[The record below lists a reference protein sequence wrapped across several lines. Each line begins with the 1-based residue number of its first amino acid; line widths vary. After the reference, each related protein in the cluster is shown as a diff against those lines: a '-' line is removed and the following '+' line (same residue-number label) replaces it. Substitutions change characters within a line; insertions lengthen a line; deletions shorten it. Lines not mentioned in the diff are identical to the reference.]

1 MRPPV
6 LTMPLLLLVMLVAND
21 SRGAL
26 LEDKSLASLNKEVHQ
41 EKERPTE
48 GGSGGSRRH
57 CSGKSRKLMISA
69 TTTSKSERTEGAGDG
84 GREHLRSTVPPSPFE
99 QPQTYLD
106 ILDAAGMDYSPA
118 GRTPPIHN

>member
-1 MRPPV
+1 MRPPM
-6 LTMPLLLLVMLVAND
+6 LMMALLLLVTVVAND

-26 LEDKSLASLNKEVHQ
+26 LEDKSLASLNKQVH

-48 GGSGGSRRH
+48 GGSGGSHRH

-69 TTTSKSERTEGAGDG
+69 TTTSKSERTDEGEGDG
-84 GREHLRSTVPPSPFE
+84 SREDHRSTVPSPFE
-99 QPQTYLD
+99 RPQTYLD
-106 ILDAAGMDYSPA
+106 ILDAAGTDYSPA

>member
-1 MRPPV
+1 MRPPM
-6 LTMPLLLLVMLVAND
+6 LMMPLLLLVILVAND

-26 LEDKSLASLNKEVHQ
+26 LEDKSLASLNKQVH

-48 GGSGGSRRH
+48 GGSGGSHRY

-69 TTTSKSERTEGAGDG
+69 TTTSKSEREGDG
-84 GREHLRSTVPPSPFE
+84 SREDLRSTVPSPFE

-106 ILDAAGMDYSPA
+106 ILDAAGADYSPA

>member
-26 LEDKSLASLNKEVHQ
+26 LEDKSLASLNKEVH

-106 ILDAAGMDYSPA
+106 ILDAAGMDYSPV